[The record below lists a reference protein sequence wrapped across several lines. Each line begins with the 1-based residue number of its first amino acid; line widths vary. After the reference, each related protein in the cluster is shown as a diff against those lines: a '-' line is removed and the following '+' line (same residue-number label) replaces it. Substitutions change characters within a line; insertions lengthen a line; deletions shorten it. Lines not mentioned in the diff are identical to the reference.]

1 VLKGRRKSDGRWAT
15 HKGGPR
21 CVLIR
26 QIVAIFVAIFVVGP
40 AFASPPGAIISN
52 QATLDYE
59 PSPGLITT
67 VPSNI
72 VQVTT
77 AVVRSPASVEFTR
90 VVGVGGGDT
99 QETVGPSYCSSGGAF
114 ALLADPVL
122 TGGGTIDP
130 ALAQDVS
137 VTSSYNLGEPLFL
150 RLEDTDQNLDY
161 QILDT
166 AVVTVIHDGSGDT
179 EIIQLTETGVNTGI
193 FAGYVPSAR
202 AVAVSVSNR

>member
-1 VLKGRRKSDGRWAT
+1 M
-15 HKGGPR
+15 
-21 CVLIR
+21 
-26 QIVAIFVAIFVVGP
+26 AILVVGP

-52 QATLDYE
+52 QATLYYE

-90 VVGVGGGDT
+90 LVGAGGGDY
-99 QETVGPSYCSSGGAF
+99 QETVGPSYCSSGGVF

-137 VTSSYNLGEPLFL
+137 VTSSYNLGVPLFL
-150 RLEDTDQNLDY
+150 RLEDTDQNLD
-161 QILDT
+161 
-166 AVVTVIHDGSGDT
+166 
-179 EIIQLTETGVNTGI
+179 
-193 FAGYVPSAR
+193 
-202 AVAVSVSNR
+202 